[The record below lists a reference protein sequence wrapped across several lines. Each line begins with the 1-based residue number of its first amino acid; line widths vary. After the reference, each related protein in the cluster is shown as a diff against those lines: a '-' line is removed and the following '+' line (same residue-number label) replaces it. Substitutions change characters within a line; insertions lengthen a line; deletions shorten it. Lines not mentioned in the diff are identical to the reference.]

1 MAERLNRQQLAAQAI
16 MHEAPEL
23 REPTKVDRTFGLPPA
38 LYGATV
44 GLFLAYLGLM
54 AAAFPHPEMIIPM
67 VIFAFF
73 IVAGF
78 GLPTIWATMKPDHA
92 SKASSWTLFQVEGIM
107 TATGR
112 TSASAAT
119 VQVLLLPVLIF
130 LWGVAAV
137 SIAALV
143 R

>member
-16 MHEAPEL
+16 VHAAPEL
-23 REPTKVDRTFGLPPA
+23 RQPTKVNRTFELPPA

-44 GLFLAYLGLM
+44 GLFLAFLGVM
-54 AAAFPHPEMIIPM
+54 AMAFPHPEMIIPM
-67 VIFAFF
+67 VIFALF

-78 GLPTIWATMKPDHA
+78 GLPTVWATMKPEHPD
-92 SKASSWTLFQVEGIM
+92 KATAWTRFQAEGIM
-107 TATGR
+107 TATGH
-112 TSASAAT
+112 TSAGAAT
-119 VQVLLLPVLIF
+119 VQVLILPALIF

-137 SIAALV
+137 SIAAIV